1 MAKTKNEIDKES
13 MFNKIMPSNLI
24 KKNLENSQAPEFD
37 DEATPSQQ
45 TATKPQISLHQANV
59 EKGTINSIKTPL
71 FSIEDKKNSFV
82 KRKSTV
88 MVNIIE
94 QLVASKLDMAFNK
107 FNCCKCDRCRQDV
120 AALALNKIKPKY
132 IIVDENE
139 AKDVLDNHDD
149 PTVMSAIIQAM
160 LTVMSHPRH

>member
-1 MAKTKNEIDKES
+1 MARTKSEIDKES

-24 KKNLENSQAPEFD
+24 RKNSEDSQAPEFD
-37 DEATPSQQ
+37 EEATSLQQ
-45 TATKPQISLHQANV
+45 TVTKPQISLHQSNV
-59 EKGTINSIKTPL
+59 ESTTINPTKTPL
-71 FSIEDKKNSFV
+71 YSMEDKKNSFV

-94 QLVASKLDMAFNK
+94 QLVASKLDIAFNK

-139 AKDVLDNHDD
+139 AKDVLNNHDD

>member
-1 MAKTKNEIDKES
+1 MARTKNEIDKES

-24 KKNLENSQAPEFD
+24 RKNSESSQAPEFD
-37 DEATPSQQ
+37 DEDTPSQQ
-45 TATKPQISLHQANV
+45 TTTKPQISLHQANV
-59 EKGTINSIKTPL
+59 ENTTINSTKTPL
-71 FSIEDKKNSFV
+71 FSTEDKKNSFV

-139 AKDVLDNHDD
+139 AKDVLNNHDD

>member
-1 MAKTKNEIDKES
+1 M
-13 MFNKIMPSNLI
+13 
-24 KKNLENSQAPEFD
+24 
-37 DEATPSQQ
+37 
-45 TATKPQISLHQANV
+45 
-59 EKGTINSIKTPL
+59 L
-71 FSIEDKKNSFV
+71 FRS
-82 KRKSTV
+82 
-88 MVNIIE
+88 E

-139 AKDVLDNHDD
+139 AKDVLNNHDD

>member
-1 MAKTKNEIDKES
+1 MARTKSEIDKES

-24 KKNLENSQAPEFD
+24 RKNSEDSQAPEFD
-37 DEATPSQQ
+37 EEATSLQQ
-45 TATKPQISLHQANV
+45 TVTKPQISLHQANV
-59 EKGTINSIKTPL
+59 ENTTINPTKTPL
-71 FSIEDKKNSFV
+71 YSMEDKKNSFV

-139 AKDVLDNHDD
+139 AKDVLNNHDD

>member
-1 MAKTKNEIDKES
+1 
-13 MFNKIMPSNLI
+13 
-24 KKNLENSQAPEFD
+24 
-37 DEATPSQQ
+37 
-45 TATKPQISLHQANV
+45 
-59 EKGTINSIKTPL
+59 
-71 FSIEDKKNSFV
+71 
-82 KRKSTV
+82 
-88 MVNIIE
+88 
-94 QLVASKLDMAFNK
+94 KLDMAFNK

-139 AKDVLDNHDD
+139 AKDVLNNHDD

>member
-1 MAKTKNEIDKES
+1 MARTKSEIDKES

-24 KKNLENSQAPEFD
+24 RKNSEDSQAPEFD
-37 DEATPSQQ
+37 EEATSLQQ
-45 TATKPQISLHQANV
+45 TVTKPQISLHQSNV
-59 EKGTINSIKTPL
+59 ESTTINPTKTPL
-71 FSIEDKKNSFV
+71 YSMEDKKNSFV

-139 AKDVLDNHDD
+139 AKDVLNNHDD

>member
-1 MAKTKNEIDKES
+1 MARTKSEIDKES

-24 KKNLENSQAPEFD
+24 RKNSEDSQAPEFD
-37 DEATPSQQ
+37 EEATSLQQ
-45 TATKPQISLHQANV
+45 TVTKPQISLHQSNV
-59 EKGTINSIKTPL
+59 ESTTINPTKTPL
-71 FSIEDKKNSFV
+71 YSTEDKKNSFV

-132 IIVDENE
+132 LIVDENE